1 MAMKKKVVP
10 TEEQLKELKKLAKA
24 LKASEQ
30 VREIRAR
37 LKGFVEENLDALA
50 EGVSVEGL
58 DLEVKLSK
66 TLYAEET
73 M

>member
-37 LKGFVEENLDALA
+37 LKGFVEENLDALVDGI
-50 EGVSVEGL
+50 EVDGMT
-58 DLEVKLSK
+58 LEVKLSK
-66 TLYAEET
+66 TLYAEEA
-73 M
+73 

>member
-10 TEEQLKELKKLAKA
+10 TGEQLKELKKLAKA

-37 LKGFVEENLDALA
+37 LKGFVEENLDALVDGI
-50 EGVSVEGL
+50 EVDGMT
-58 DLEVKLSK
+58 LEVKLSK
-66 TLYAEET
+66 TLYAEEA
-73 M
+73 

>member
-24 LKASEQ
+24 LRASEQ

-37 LKGFVEENLDALA
+37 LKGFVEENLDALVDGI
-50 EGVSVEGL
+50 EVDGMT
-58 DLEVKLSK
+58 LEVKLSK
-66 TLYAEET
+66 TLYAEEA
-73 M
+73 

>member
-1 MAMKKKVVP
+1 MATKKKVVP